1 MKTGLLSAFLISMIS
16 LLVLGTTT
24 TSCTK
29 DPETITIRDTV
40 TVTVNV
46 PVKSIDTVFKMN
58 AMSWRGFSFATEA
71 KVDSG
76 ATTYLTTAEGVKA
89 FGQSYRHGIRLQT
102 VGEVGFVNK
111 TIYWKWKVFGN
122 GQFTDILPQ
131 IKYDPTTLDSKP
143 PIQGVDLDYFHVTSS
158 PSSSYWTAI
167 SENTWYYTRMSPVA
181 GTDNYTVVT
190 STGNYSNQG
199 GTAISTKTV
208 PVYTKNGYISMRIGD
223 AYGGTNAYFVLA
235 ECKIAS
241 N

>member
-1 MKTGLLSAFLISMIS
+1 MKTTLLTSFLIGTIS

-29 DPETITIRDTV
+29 DPETIIKTDTVTV

-46 PVKSIDTVFKMN
+46 PVKSIDTTFKMN
-58 AMSWRGFSFATEA
+58 AMSWRGYSFATSA

-89 FGQSYRHGIRLQT
+89 IGQAYRLGIRLNT
-102 VGEVGFVNK
+102 VGEVGILNK
-111 TIYWKWKVFGN
+111 YVYWKWKATGN
-122 GQFTDILPQ
+122 GQFAGFVPE
-131 IKYDPTTLDSKP
+131 IKYDPTSTDSTP
-143 PIQGVDLDYFHVTSS
+143 AIMGVDLDLFTTNGTITNS
-158 PSSSYWTAI
+158 TAI
-167 SENTWYYTRMSPVA
+167 TENTWYYTRMAPVV
-181 GTDNYTVVT
+181 GTDNYTVIT

-199 GTAISTKTV
+199 GTVISTKTV
-208 PVYTKNGYISMRIGD
+208 PVYTKNGYIGFRMGD
-223 AYGGTNAYFVLA
+223 NFGSTGAFFVLA

>member
-1 MKTGLLSAFLISMIS
+1 MKFRLLAAFLIGSIS
-16 LLVLGTTT
+16 LLTLATT

-29 DPETITIRDTV
+29 DPETITKTDTV

-46 PVKSIDTVFKMN
+46 QVKSIDTVFKMN
-58 AMSWRGFSFATEA
+58 AFSWRAYSYQTTA

-76 ATTYLTTAEGVKA
+76 ASTYFTTSEGVKGL
-89 FGQSYRHGIRLQT
+89 GQAYRLGLRIQT

-111 TIYWKWKVFGN
+111 TIYWKWKGTGN
-122 GQFTDILPQ
+122 GQFAAFVPQ
-131 IKYDPTTLDSKP
+131 IKYDPTTNDGIP
-143 PIQGVDLDYFHVTSS
+143 PIFSVDLDVLAVNGSS
-158 PSSSYWTAI
+158 TGSTAI
-167 SENTWYYTRMSPVA
+167 TENTWYYTRMAPVA

-208 PVYTKNGYISMRIGD
+208 PIYTKNGYIAFRVGD
-223 AYGGTNAYFVLA
+223 PFGGTGANFVLA